1 MRFDISATPACMLIG
16 AAALVL
22 VACATPQPEVT
33 RGAPAATYAPTVN
46 VEMLE
51 QPPTRP
57 YLEIGT
63 IDEPG
68 EPGALRAQVLAQI
81 REKARLMG
89 ADAVILTDVSRR
101 APTTQ
106 RMNPTTGFYE
116 TVGGQ
121 VIPAFKGV
129 AIKFR

>member
-1 MRFDISATPACMLIG
+1 MPSIRLTVATLL
-16 AAALVL
+16 ALVL
-22 VACATPQPEVT
+22 AACAAPQPDVV
-33 RGAPAATYAPTVN
+33 RSPSAPVYAPTAN
-46 VEMLE
+46 VEVLE
-51 QPPTRP
+51 QRPTRP

-81 REKARLMG
+81 REKARQLG
-89 ADAVILTDVSRR
+89 ADAVIVTDVSRR
-101 APTTQ
+101 APATQ

-121 VIPAFKGV
+121 VIPAFKAV

>member
-1 MRFDISATPACMLIG
+1 MHSLPIAIASRSCVLAV
-16 AAALVL
+16 ALAL
-22 VACATPQPEVT
+22 VACAAPQPDVT
-33 RGAPAATYAPTVN
+33 RTTSTVTYPPTAN
-46 VEMLE
+46 VELLE
-51 QPPTRP
+51 QAPTRP
-57 YLEIGT
+57 YTEIGT

-81 REKARLMG
+81 REKARQLG
-89 ADAVILTDVSRR
+89 ADAVIVTDVSRR

-106 RMNPTTGFYE
+106 RLNPTTGFYD

-121 VIPAFKGV
+121 VIPAFKGI